1 MKTRVLKT
9 EADYTVALAKVE
21 RLMDAKPGSVE
32 EDQLELWSLLVVH
45 YEKEH
50 FPPRFP
56 RLLHGYEGRVGG

>member
-50 FPPRFP
+50 ISPSAPWLR
-56 RLLHGYEGRVGG
+56 GEGGWLV